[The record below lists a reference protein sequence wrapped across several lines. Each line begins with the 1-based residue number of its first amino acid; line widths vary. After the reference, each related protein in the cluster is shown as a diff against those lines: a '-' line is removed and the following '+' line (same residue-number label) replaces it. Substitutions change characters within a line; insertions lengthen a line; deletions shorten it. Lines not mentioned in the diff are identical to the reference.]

1 MKFLHILPIFHVMIV
16 PMQRQQLIREVLE
29 ALKRAPVVAL
39 LGPRQAGK
47 TTLARQVVRSGV
59 FPCNESLNYFDLEDP
74 THVERLATPM
84 LALQQLAGLVVI
96 DEIQQRP
103 DLFPILRVLTDRE
116 ASPARFLILGSASR
130 DLIRQGSETLAGRIQ
145 FVEVTPFHLHE
156 TGLEHL
162 DSLWLRG
169 GFPLSFLADSDDA
182 SWRWREAY
190 TKTFLER
197 DIPALGIRIP
207 ALTLRRFWMMLSH
220 YHGRQFNA
228 SEIGKSL
235 GIADTT
241 ASRYLDILAGTFM
254 VRRLAPWF
262 ENLRKRQIKTPK
274 IYFRDSGILHR
285 LLGIPGMEQMVTHPK
300 LGASWEGFALEQ
312 IIRLSG
318 VDEEEAFFWGVHNQ
332 AELDLMLFNK
342 GRRLGYEVKYSDAP
356 RVTSSQK
363 QALEHLGLES
373 LTVVIPG
380 DAEYPLANKIRVVG
394 LNRIVAGGI
403 PGW

>member
-1 MKFLHILPIFHVMIV
+1 
-16 PMQRQQLIREVLE
+16 MQRQQLIGEVSE
-29 ALKRAPVVAL
+29 ALKRSPVVAL

-47 TTLARQVVRSGV
+47 TTLARQVVHSGV
-59 FPCNESLNYFDLEDP
+59 FPCSESLNYFDLEDP
-74 THVERLATPM
+74 AHIERLATPM
-84 LALQQLAGLVVI
+84 LALQQLSGLVVI
-96 DEIQQRP
+96 DEVQHRP

-116 ASPARFLILGSASR
+116 VSPAQFLILGSASR

-145 FVEVTPFHLHE
+145 FVEVAPFHLQE
-156 TGLEHL
+156 TGLASL

-169 GFPLSFLADSDDA
+169 GFPPSFLADSDDA

-190 TKTFLER
+190 VKTFLER

-207 ALTLRRFWMMLSH
+207 ALTLRRFWLMLSH

-254 VRRLAPWF
+254 VRRLAPWY

-285 LLGIPGMEQMVTHPK
+285 LLGIAGMEQMVTHPK

-312 IIRLSG
+312 IIRLSR

-332 AELDLMLFNK
+332 AELDLMVFNK
-342 GRRLGYEVKYSDAP
+342 GRRLGFEVKYSDAP

-363 QALEHLGLES
+363 QALELLGLES
-373 LTVVIPG
+373 LTLVIPG
-380 DAEYPLANKIRVVG
+380 SADYPLTDKIQVVG